1 MKEIDPGVAAV
12 NAYIADFS
20 EEVQR
25 RLSELRRII
34 REEVPEAGE
43 KISYGMPTFTL
54 HGNLVHFGGFKG
66 HIGFYPTPSGID
78 AFAKELA
85 VYKNAKGSVQ
95 FPFDQPL
102 PEELI
107 RRMVRLRVEESLA
120 AAELKKNKKG
130 KPKA

>member
-1 MKEIDPGVAAV
+1 MGEIDPGVAAID
-12 NAYIADFS
+12 AYIADFS
-20 EEVQR
+20 EKVKL
-25 RLSELRRII
+25 RLLEMRRII

-66 HIGFYPTPSGID
+66 HIGFYPTPSGIE
-78 AFAKELA
+78 AF
-85 VYKNAKGSVQ
+85 AKGSVQ

-107 RRMVRLRVEESLA
+107 RRMVRLRVEENIA
-120 AAELKKNKKG
+120 AAELKKSKKG